1 MKTEGAEPAICPLM
15 LESLLSCVV
24 KSDVSGEVDDV
35 GKGDMARNEVCGE
48 ILSTT
53 VQWAGLCARL
63 DPSAHRHYPFVP
75 GPDQL
80 PCPHAIYVHGC
91 LAWTSV
97 PLIDYSYFVCS

>member
-1 MKTEGAEPAICPLM
+1 M

-75 GPDQL
+75 ISSPVPMLCMYMGAWLGPRL
-80 PCPHAIYVHGC
+80 GP
-91 LAWTSV
+91 
-97 PLIDYSYFVCS
+97 FN

>member
-1 MKTEGAEPAICPLM
+1 MRYAVINPKSGSSAACGTLSAVKTEGAEPAICPLM

-53 VQWAGLCARL
+53 VQWSGL
-63 DPSAHRHYPFVP
+63 
-75 GPDQL
+75 
-80 PCPHAIYVHGC
+80 
-91 LAWTSV
+91 
-97 PLIDYSYFVCS
+97 